1 MTIPP
6 AHQDAVPWRLQI
18 AVYGIGLFST
28 TMFYMASVVVPLW
41 VASLESSTFLIGMV
55 LGSRHFL
62 PLFLSIHGGAL
73 MDRLG
78 GRRVMVFFAIV
89 GMIIPLL
96 FPIMPWIWAV
106 LVLQMIAGLADSM
119 GWLGAQTLIGQH
131 MRGSTVYTGRLSFT
145 CRFGH
150 LLAPPVIGWVWD
162 NLGSTAA
169 FVGLSLWGL
178 GILVCGLMLPAADT
192 ETASS
197 GDTTQMIRAARVR
210 IRDLLPRLGD
220 YADAFRLLSL
230 PAIALIVMASMLSHV
245 GSSVHSS
252 FYVVYLGG
260 RGFTGTEIG
269 LLLSVSSVAAAF
281 GALATDW
288 LARRIKPYW
297 LVMGTIL
304 SGVLAVAVTPLLG
317 VFSLLA
323 LASAVRGAANGM
335 SQPMVI
341 SAVLRA
347 VGPTMQGKAAGI
359 RGTMNRLASIAAPVF
374 MGGLAEFVG
383 IESSFFVVG
392 AIVTMLMGAL
402 LVHVLR
408 SPDLKATNQ
417 IRTGDAASN

>member
-1 MTIPP
+1 
-6 AHQDAVPWRLQI
+6 
-18 AVYGIGLFST
+18 
-28 TMFYMASVVVPLW
+28 MFYMAAVVVPLW
-41 VASLESSTFLIGMV
+41 VASLESSPFLVGMV

-78 GRRVMVFFAIV
+78 GRRVMVFFAII

-96 FPIMPWIWAV
+96 FPVMPWIWAV

-131 MRGSTVYTGRLSFT
+131 MRGSTLYTGRLSFT

-162 NLGSTAA
+162 VLGSTSA

-178 GILVCGLMLPAADT
+178 GILVYGLMLPAAAKEAASGGDAT
-192 ETASS
+192 PMTRTA
-197 GDTTQMIRAARVR
+197 TVRA
-210 IRDLLPRLGD
+210 RDLLPRLAD
-220 YADAFRLLSL
+220 YVDAFRLLSL
-230 PAIALIVMASMLSHV
+230 PAIALVVMASMLSHV
-245 GSSVHSS
+245 GSSVQSS

-260 RGFTGTEIG
+260 KGFTGTEIG
-269 LLLSVSSVAAAF
+269 LLLSAASVAAAF

-297 LVMGTIL
+297 LIMGTIL
-304 SGVLAVAVTPLLG
+304 SGVLAVAITPLLG
-317 VFSLLA
+317 VLSLLV
-323 LASAVRGAANGM
+323 LAAAVRGAANGM

-341 SAVLRA
+341 SSVLRA
-347 VGPTMQGKAAGI
+347 VGPSMQGKAAGI
-359 RGTMNRLASIAAPVF
+359 RGTMNRVASIAAPVV

-383 IESSFFVVG
+383 IETSFFVVG
-392 AIVTMLMGAL
+392 AIATVLMGAL
-402 LVHVLR
+402 VVHVIR
-408 SPDLKATNQ
+408 SPDLTASNL
-417 IRTGDAASN
+417 IRTGDATNN